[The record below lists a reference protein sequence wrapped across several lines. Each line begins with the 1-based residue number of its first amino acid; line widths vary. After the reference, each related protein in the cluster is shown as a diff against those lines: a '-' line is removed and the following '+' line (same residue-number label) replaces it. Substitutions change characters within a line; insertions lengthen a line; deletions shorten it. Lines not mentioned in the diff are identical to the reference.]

1 MACQVEVAV
10 VCHVDNGI
18 LIAASLIVDFYGVLI
33 GQGIRNGH
41 FKVSRESLVSVRAH
55 QNEGNGAVIRLFYVP
70 EAVIVSVRAA
80 VQVVVVLIFCQLV
93 CFSVQFK
100 CWSRDT
106 VSVSSDGGSKMA
118 SVGLIAGYGVKSKD
132 NVSLL
137 SILIRNENRY
147 QMCAVIGYADFH
159 SVFIGERVEQCFFS
173 VFCCSKTLFFHVP
186 SPFGCM

>member
-1 MACQVEVAV
+1 
-10 VCHVDNGI
+10 
-18 LIAASLIVDFYGVLI
+18 
-33 GQGIRNGH
+33 
-41 FKVSRESLVSVRAH
+41 
-55 QNEGNGAVIRLFYVP
+55 
-70 EAVIVSVRAA
+70 
-80 VQVVVVLIFCQLV
+80 
-93 CFSVQFK
+93 
-100 CWSRDT
+100 
-106 VSVSSDGGSKMA
+106 MA
-118 SVGLIAGYGVKSKD
+118 SVGLIAGYGVKPKD